1 MSCDLHIHST
11 CSDGAVPI
19 ERLASIAARTGL
31 HAIALSDHD
40 TLLSAQYAYAHTG
53 QDGVEL
59 IPAVELTGYDFER
72 QHRVHLL
79 CYYPDV
85 DCPALREH
93 CAIMKERRNACALQ
107 SAKELEQ
114 LYPQFTTDLAWETT
128 KASGVLF
135 KSGLMQAL
143 ELLGLTDG
151 SIYGETYHKLFGWNP
166 RGIVLHS
173 PEYLPVRQVLATA
186 KASGGAGVF
195 AHPTVYKSMPLLRE
209 LAEPMGIAVTALEP
223 VTWKG
228 ETVSSSRIRRCLLE
242 GDTELAGELLG
253 TPYAVCGKA
262 VRRGEE
268 LCLRL
273 PPEAQGRGFRAPA
286 WIFPIPIRRLP
297 P

>member
-1 MSCDLHIHST
+1 MPGDLHNHST
-11 CSDGAVPI
+11 CSDGSVPI
-19 ERLASIAARTGL
+19 HRLPLMAARAGL
-31 HAIALSDHD
+31 DTMAISDHD

-166 RGIVLHS
+166 REIG
-173 PEYLPVRQVLATA
+173 R
-186 KASGGAGVF
+186 
-195 AHPTVYKSMPLLRE
+195 AHV
-209 LAEPMGIAVTALEP
+209 
-223 VTWKG
+223 
-228 ETVSSSRIRRCLLE
+228 
-242 GDTELAGELLG
+242 
-253 TPYAVCGKA
+253 
-262 VRRGEE
+262 
-268 LCLRL
+268 
-273 PPEAQGRGFRAPA
+273 
-286 WIFPIPIRRLP
+286 
-297 P
+297 

>member
-114 LYPQFTTDLAWETT
+114 LYPQFTTA
-128 KASGVLF
+128 A
-135 KSGLMQAL
+135 
-143 ELLGLTDG
+143 
-151 SIYGETYHKLFGWNP
+151 
-166 RGIVLHS
+166 
-173 PEYLPVRQVLATA
+173 ATA
-186 KASGGAGVF
+186 RPTSSCSGGTPGAAGR
-195 AHPTVYKSMPLLRE
+195 T
-209 LAEPMGIAVTALEP
+209 
-223 VTWKG
+223 
-228 ETVSSSRIRRCLLE
+228 RRSICR
-242 GDTELAGELLG
+242 
-253 TPYAVCGKA
+253 CG
-262 VRRGEE
+262 R
-268 LCLRL
+268 CWL
-273 PPEAQGRGFRAPA
+273 PPRQAAARWCLPTPRCIKVCPCCGSWRQRAQWTA
-286 WIFPIPIRRLP
+286 
-297 P
+297 

>member
-19 ERLASIAARTGL
+19 ERLAPIAARTGL

-135 KSGLMQAL
+135 KSGEQGFMHQ
-143 ELLGLTDG
+143 GLD
-151 SIYGETYHKLFGWNP
+151 P
-166 RGIVLHS
+166 
-173 PEYLPVRQVLATA
+173 
-186 KASGGAGVF
+186 
-195 AHPTVYKSMPLLRE
+195 
-209 LAEPMGIAVTALEP
+209 
-223 VTWKG
+223 
-228 ETVSSSRIRRCLLE
+228 
-242 GDTELAGELLG
+242 
-253 TPYAVCGKA
+253 
-262 VRRGEE
+262 
-268 LCLRL
+268 
-273 PPEAQGRGFRAPA
+273 
-286 WIFPIPIRRLP
+286 
-297 P
+297 

>member
-85 DCPALREH
+85 DCPALQEH
-93 CAIMKERRNACALQ
+93 CAIMKERRNTCALQ

-114 LYPQFTTDLAWETT
+114 LYPQFTADLAWETT
-128 KASGVLF
+128 KDSGVLF

-186 KASGGAGVF
+186 KASGGAVVF

-209 LAEPMGIAVTALEP
+209 LAAEGAVDGIEVYHPSNSPEDSAECLALCKQYGLVATA
-223 VTWKG
+223 
-228 ETVSSSRIRRCLLE
+228 
-242 GDTELAGELLG
+242 G
-253 TPYAVCGKA
+253 TDFHGRNHKHPHPIGTCTAPDEA
-262 VRRGEE
+262 AAQ
-268 LCLRL
+268 LRAIA
-273 PPEAQGRGFRAPA
+273 EKRKRE
-286 WIFPIPIRRLP
+286 RT
-297 P
+297 

>member
-19 ERLASIAARTGL
+19 ERLAPIAARTGL

-79 CYYPDV
+79 CYYPDM
-85 DCPALREH
+85 DCPALQEH
-93 CAIMKERRNACALQ
+93 CAIMKERRNTCALQ

-114 LYPQFTTDLAWETT
+114 LYPQFTADLAWETT

-143 ELLGLTDG
+143 EMLGLTDG

-166 RGIVLHS
+166 QGIVLHS

-186 KASGGAGVF
+186 KASGGAVVF

-209 LAEPMGIAVTALEP
+209 LAA
-223 VTWKG
+223 
-228 ETVSSSRIRRCLLE
+228 
-242 GDTELAGELLG
+242 
-253 TPYAVCGKA
+253 
-262 VRRGEE
+262 
-268 LCLRL
+268 
-273 PPEAQGRGFRAPA
+273 
-286 WIFPIPIRRLP
+286 
-297 P
+297 